1 MADRM
6 KQLLTKTK
14 GDKVI
19 WGVVLVLS
27 FISLLAVYSSTGSL
41 AYRMEKNSG
50 YYLAKQ
56 VMVLGLGLLI
66 IYYVHKINY
75 TRFARWSVVLYLVSL
90 PLLVYTLFFG
100 TSLNEGSRW
109 IKLPV
114 IHLTFQTSDLA
125 KLALFMFL
133 ARMLSIKQEVIKDF
147 KKGFVPVLIPMLLTC
162 ALIAPANLSTAL
174 MLGITC
180 SIVFFIGRVQVK
192 HLMIMALAGI
202 MCMCVLFTI
211 SKITGFGRAATWEQ
225 RIKDFT
231 SDTKKDAKHQ
241 DVYQVEQAKIAIAN
255 GGLTGRGP
263 GKSLQKNFL
272 PHPYSDFIFSIII
285 EEYGLIG
292 GGFVVMLYLLF
303 LWRSVLI
310 FKRCPF
316 AFGAFLAVGLS
327 ITLVFQAMLNMAVNV
342 HLVPVTGLTLPMI
355 SMGGS
360 SIWFTS
366 VAIGIILSVS
376 KYVDEME
383 GERKNAARALAL
395 AEEAAGG
402 EASEEE
408 TEEVAVAALKGNK
421 NTEGVKAVAEEQ
433 VEKRGKAA
441 RVKVS
446 KIPME

>member
-1 MADRM
+1 MADHM

-66 IYYVHKINY
+66 IYYVHRINY
-75 TRFARWSVVLYLVSL
+75 TKFARWAVVLYMVSL
-90 PLLVYTLFFG
+90 PLLLFTLFFG

-114 IHLTFQTSDLA
+114 INLTFQTSDLA

-133 ARMLSIKQEVIKDF
+133 ARMLSIKQDVIKDF
-147 KKGFVPVLIPMLLTC
+147 RKGFVPVLVPMLLTC

-174 MLGITC
+174 MLGFTC

-192 HLMIMALAGI
+192 HLLFLAFAGI
-202 MCMCVLFTI
+202 MCLSLLFTV
-211 SKITGFGRAATWEQ
+211 SKLTGFGRAATWER
-225 RIKDFT
+225 RIKDFG
-231 SDTKKDAKHQ
+231 SSKKDGKHQ

-263 GKSLQKNFL
+263 GKSQQKNFL

-285 EEYGLIG
+285 EEYGILG
-292 GGFVVMLYLLF
+292 GSFVVLLYLLF

-366 VAIGIILSVS
+366 VAIGIVLSVS

-383 GERKNAARALAL
+383 GERKNAARLSAIME
-395 AEEAAGG
+395 EEAAAN
-402 EASEEE
+402 EA
-408 TEEVAVAALKGNK
+408 TEELAVAALKGH
-421 NTEGVKAVAEEQ
+421 KAIT
-433 VEKRGKAA
+433 K
-441 RVKVS
+441 
-446 KIPME
+446 

>member
-1 MADRM
+1 MADQM
-6 KQLLTKTK
+6 KYLLTKTK

-19 WGVVLVLS
+19 WAVVLVLS

-56 VMVLGLGLLI
+56 VMVLGLGLII
-66 IYYVHKINY
+66 IYYVHRINY
-75 TRFARWSVVLYLVSL
+75 TRFARWAVVLYLVSL

-114 IHLTFQTSDLA
+114 INLTFQTSDLA
-125 KLALFMFL
+125 KLALFMFI
-133 ARMLSIKQEVIKDF
+133 ARVLSIKQDVIKDF
-147 KKGFVPVLIPMLLTC
+147 RKGFLPVLAPMLLTC

-174 MLGITC
+174 MLGFTC
-180 SIVFFIGRVQVK
+180 TIVFFIGRVQVK
-192 HLMIMALAGI
+192 HLGFLALAGI
-202 MCMCVLFTI
+202 ICLSLLFTV
-211 SKITGFGRAATWEQ
+211 SKLTGFGRAATWEQ

-231 SDTKKDAKHQ
+231 SDTKKDTKHQ

-255 GGLTGRGP
+255 GGIAGRGP
-263 GKSLQKNFL
+263 GQSQQKNFL
-272 PHPYSDFIFSIII
+272 PHPYSDFIFAIII

-303 LWRSVLI
+303 LWRSVVI

-366 VAIGIILSVS
+366 IAIGIILSVS
-376 KYVDEME
+376 KYVDDME
-383 GERKNAARALAL
+383 GERKNAAKAMAAAAA
-395 AEEAAGG
+395 AEEAA
-402 EASEEE
+402 AVDST
-408 TEEVAVAALKGNK
+408 TEQVAVAALTGNE
-421 NTEGVKAVAEEQ
+421 TTAEAPVK
-433 VEKRGKAA
+433 KPRKP
-441 RVKVS
+441 RIKVS
-446 KIPME
+446 QIPIDKEDE

>member
-1 MADRM
+1 MADQI
-6 KQLLTKTK
+6 KKLLTKTK
-14 GDKVI
+14 GDHVI

-41 AYRMEKNSG
+41 AYRMEKNAS
-50 YYLAKQ
+50 YYLIKQ

-66 IYYVHKINY
+66 TYWVHKVNY
-75 TRFARWSVVLYLVSL
+75 TEFAKVAVILYLLSL

-114 IHLTFQTSDLA
+114 INLTFQTSDLA

-133 ARMLSIKQEVIKDF
+133 ARVLSMKQDVIKDF
-147 KKGFVPVLIPMLLTC
+147 RKGFIPVLLPMLFTC

-180 SIVFFIGRVQVK
+180 TIVFFIGRVQVK
-192 HLMIMALAGI
+192 HLMLLGVVGI
-202 MCMCVLFTI
+202 LGVSVLFTV
-211 SKITGFGRAATWEQ
+211 SKLTGWSRAGTWQQ
-225 RIKDFT
+225 RIEDFAG
-231 SDTKKDAKHQ
+231 SKKKDGGKRE
-241 DVYQVEQAKIAIAN
+241 DVYQVQQAKIAIAN
-255 GGLTGRGP
+255 GGITGRGP
-263 GKSLQKNFL
+263 GRSLQKNFL

-285 EEYGLIG
+285 EEYGLLG
-292 GGFVVMLYLLF
+292 GAFVTMLYLLF
-303 LWRSVLI
+303 LWRSILI

-366 VAIGIILSVS
+366 IAIGIVLSVS
-376 KYVDEME
+376 RYVDEME
-383 GERKNAARALAL
+383 GERKNSAKNAVK
-395 AEEAAGG
+395 AEEQEED
-402 EASEEE
+402 EAEEV
-408 TEEVAVAALKGNK
+408 EEVAEVIPEKKVTKRTRKPIAKD
-421 NTEGVKAVAEEQ
+421 NTPIPAV
-433 VEKRGKAA
+433 
-441 RVKVS
+441 
-446 KIPME
+446 